1 MGKKLPGKF
10 KIGVNLVKGPM
21 EIMEIRAFSKRWYEK
36 TRACLYFIFSR
47 FQAIFYLDLYFLS
60 ISSTR
65 GKKTMQRFV
74 LCYHQFFLP
83 YFIFQKVITSRVY
96 KFNGCER
103 NLLKE
108 PFFLFVILKNS
119 QLINYISSL
128 SFSLALSLFFFFFG
142 FR

>member
-1 MGKKLPGKF
+1 
-10 KIGVNLVKGPM
+10 M

-47 FQAIFYLDLYFLS
+47 FQTIFYLDLHFLS

-65 GKKTMQRFV
+65 GKKAMQRFV
-74 LCYHQFFLP
+74 LCYHQFFFP
-83 YFIFQKVITSRVY
+83 YLTFQKVITSRVY
-96 KFNGCER
+96 KFRGCER

-108 PFFLFVILKNS
+108 PSFLFVILKNS

-128 SFSLALSLFFFFFG
+128 SFSLALSLFFFFFFSVSG
-142 FR
+142 DVQ